1 MVRCGSHMPFPC
13 VTVSPYDAEL
23 YGHWWFEGPQ
33 WLYHV
38 LREGAQGGD
47 LALST
52 PSAYLDAHPIQQKAV
67 PAPSSWGEKGFH
79 EHWVNPQCDWIW
91 RPLHEAGTRMCRTV
105 RESAEQPRG
114 HTVLGVGL
122 TDRVLRQAGRE
133 LMLAQSSDWPF
144 MISNGDTKQYAN
156 RRVNEHLNRF
166 HDLLNGLQHGH
177 IDSQRLSA
185 LEYMDAIF
193 PQLDYRLFAPSSA

>member
-1 MVRCGSHMPFPC
+1 M
-13 VTVSPYDAEL
+13 
-23 YGHWWFEGPQ
+23 
-33 WLYHV
+33 
-38 LREGAQGGD
+38 
-47 LALST
+47 
-52 PSAYLDAHPIQQKAV
+52 
-67 PAPSSWGEKGFH
+67 
-79 EHWVNPQCDWIW
+79 
-91 RPLHEAGTRMCRTV
+91 

-133 LMLAQSSDWPF
+133 VMLAQVSDWPF